1 MANQLKMAMMQA
13 IITLLERGWSYRRI
27 ARELGIHRETVARYD
42 RERSAKPAISTPGSE
57 SAELIHGLPVS
68 HPAGRLSA
76 CEPYAEIVRSK
87 LEVGLTAQRIFQDL
101 RTDTGFTGSYSS
113 VKRYVHHVGE
123 ATPLPFRRMECAPG
137 EEAQVDFGSGPWV
150 VVEGGRKRRTKI
162 LRIILSHSRKGYSE
176 AILRETTES
185 FIRCL
190 ENAFRAFGGVPA
202 TLVLDNLKAAV
213 QNPDWFDPDLN
224 PKIASFARHY
234 GVAILPTKSYTPRH
248 KGKIESGIGYVKSN
262 ALKGRLFGTLVDVNS
277 SLAHWERT
285 IADTR
290 VHGTTKK
297 QVRDLFES
305 VERGALRPL
314 PQEAFPCFREAR
326 RKVHRDGHVEVER
339 AYYSVPP
346 EYLAREVWVRYDT
359 RLVRIYNDRFEQ
371 IATHARARPGRFQT
385 DRRHIS
391 DKKISGVER
400 GIEYLLSKAS
410 RIGPDADLWARAM
423 IEERGIEGVRVLQGF
438 VSLSSKHP
446 ASVIN
451 RASRVALQGRLFRLR
466 PLRELCKRL
475 RDQEPL
481 AFIDSHPLIRPL
493 SEYQE
498 LLVALDPNPGG
509 DPS

>member
-1 MANQLKMAMMQA
+1 MANQLKMAMLYA
-13 IITLLERGWSYRRI
+13 IIALLERGWSYRRI

-42 RERSAKPAISTPGSE
+42 RERSAKPAISTPGS
-57 SAELIHGLPVS
+57 ADLLHAP
-68 HPAGRLSA
+68 PPPRPPGRTSS
-76 CEPYAEIVRSK
+76 CEPFADLIQAK
-87 LEVGLTAQRIFQDL
+87 LDIGLSAQRIFQDL
-101 RTDTGFTGSYSS
+101 RTETGFAGSYSS
-113 VKRYVHHVGE
+113 VKRYVHRVGE
-123 ATPLPFRRMECAPG
+123 RTPLPFRRMECAPG
-137 EEAQVDFGSGPWV
+137 EEVQVDFGSGPWV
-150 VVEGGRKRRTKI
+150 VEGGHKRRTKV
-162 LRIILSHSRKGYSE
+162 LRVVLSCSRKGYSE
-176 AILRETTES
+176 AILRETTEI

-190 ENAFRAFGGVPA
+190 ENAFRSFGGVPT

-224 PKIASFARHY
+224 PKIESFARHY
-234 GVAILPTKSYTPRH
+234 QIAILPTKSYTPRH

-262 ALKGRLFGTLVDVNS
+262 ALKGRVFAALADVNAWLS
-277 SLAHWERT
+277 HWERT

-297 QVRDLFES
+297 QVRVLFES
-305 VERGALRPL
+305 IERSALHPL
-314 PQEAFPCFREAR
+314 PQDPFPFFHEVR

-346 EYLAREVWVRYDT
+346 EYLARDVCVRYDT

-400 GIEYLLSKAS
+400 GIEYLLSKTS
-410 RIGPDADLWARAM
+410 RIGTDADLWARAM

-438 VSLSSKHP
+438 VSLASKHP

-451 RASRVALQGRLFRLR
+451 RASRVALASRLFRLR

-475 RDQEPL
+475 RDQQPVTL
-481 AFIDSHPLIRPL
+481 IDSHPLIRPL
-493 SEYQE
+493 SEYQA
-498 LLVALDPNPGG
+498 LLVSLDPNPGG